1 MPQVPQVNSVQIITV
16 IISDDSY
23 WNHSSNKTF
32 IMSTYKINSEFS
44 LYSPDGT
51 TEMPEVATR
60 SYTISGTGKRR
71 K

>member
-1 MPQVPQVNSVQIITV
+1 
-16 IISDDSY
+16 
-23 WNHSSNKTF
+23 
-32 IMSTYKINSEFS
+32 MSTYKINSEFS

>member
-1 MPQVPQVNSVQIITV
+1 
-16 IISDDSY
+16 
-23 WNHSSNKTF
+23 
-32 IMSTYKINSEFS
+32 MSTYEINSEFS

-71 K
+71 KCKTLPVTFLK